1 MRSSYSIVSDVEMA
15 RTEVFDGP
23 ISESIPSSVVSFA
36 HRRGRKDSTVS
47 FTYFQEE
54 DGFIEWPREEVIDA
68 ESEIDELSIG
78 EGSEADESIISS
90 RRSKRLSYSRLSAED
105 PLLPRRPS
113 SSFYTGERTI
123 DSRLTQKVYIVSED
137 LTIVIAGFSTS
148 STGVALYYLLCIFT
162 LGFAYIL
169 LRWLPRWRVRLIGK
183 PTPLRLCQWV
193 AVEVGFPRLSRDKLF
208 AEYVQDQ
215 WNQFS
220 ICEVLSIPYGRVL
233 STVFADSESCAQDED
248 QDSTVPY
255 LRYIDYRCLRFFY
268 HPVDDK
274 FSLISGWKDPLW
286 TNIKRMRIGL
296 DADDHDSRA
305 QIFGANV
312 IDIQQKSVIQL
323 LIDEAFHPF
332 YIFQI
337 ASLVLWSLD
346 EYYYYAVC
354 IFLISVFSICATILE
369 TQTTMKRL
377 REISL
382 FECDTRVLRNGFCE
396 SVPVSKIPLTDDA
409 LKYLNLSTPSIH
421 PNVAKH
427 FLFSGTK
434 VIRARRPHS
443 VEDDEAIALAVVV
456 RTGFSTTKGALV
468 RSMLFPKP
476 SGFKFYK
483 DSFRYIT
490 VMGVVAAVGF
500 IASFVNFVRLG
511 LSWHLII
518 VRALDLIT
526 IVVPPALPAT
536 LTIGTNLALS
546 RLKGQKIFCISP
558 QRVNIAGKLD
568 IVCFDKTGTLT
579 EDGLDVLGVRTVN
592 QDLRFSDLKVDLASV
607 TSTSSSCVGAT
618 AGPLQHKN
626 IVHAMATCHSLRVVD
641 GELMG
646 DPLDVKMFQFTGW
659 SYQENG
665 SQSIEPHGP
674 KYETIT
680 PPIARPP
687 NQTVDSGGQIG
698 GSQTAPIELGVLRN
712 FEFVSELRRASVV
725 VRQFGDG
732 GASFFVKGAPE
743 SLKTICLPDSLPHD
757 FDELL
762 SYYTHKGYRVIAC
775 AARYEPKLSWMKAQ
789 KLTRELVERDLE
801 FIGFIIFENKL
812 KSSTTGTIAELS
824 NAGIR
829 NVMCTGDNI
838 LTAVSVAREC
848 GLIRA
853 DEQCFIPRFAEG
865 HNHDIGASLV
875 WECVDDPALNL
886 DPSTLL
892 PSLTPTDVDLSVPAV
907 ASNINKYSLAIS
919 GDVFRWLVD
928 FGSDVVLKRMLVRGN
943 VFARM
948 SPDEKHEL
956 VERLQSLDYCCGF
969 CGDGANDCGA
979 LKAADVG
986 ISLSDAEASVAA
998 PFTSRQFDISCVP
1011 QLIKEGRAALVT
1023 SFCCFKY
1030 MSLYSAIQ
1038 FSSVSFLYTS
1048 ASNLGD
1054 FQFLFIDLA
1063 LILPIAIFMGWTGPY
1078 PVLSRKRPTANLVSR
1093 KVLTPLLG
1101 QISICILTQFV
1112 AFKTIQSQP
1121 WFQPP
1126 KIDLD
1131 NSNIKN
1137 SENTALFL
1145 ISIFQYIFTSIV
1157 LSVGPPFRMP
1167 MRANEP
1173 LIVTIVVDSIV
1184 SSYMLFDPPEWI
1196 IETMQLTFVSRGFAF
1211 WLFALA
1217 ISTFLL
1223 SLVAERKFFPIL
1235 SRTIGHLKTQL
1246 RPGTQKQRRQY
1257 KNRILH
1263 RDMKA
1268 ANLLISNN
1276 GILQIADFG
1285 LARPYDEPPPQPGK
1299 GGGEAKRDYTTLVV
1313 TRWYRPPELLL
1324 QLRRYTTAIDMWGV
1338 GCVFGEMFKGK
1349 PILAGSSDLNQAQ
1362 LIFNL
1367 VGTPTEENMPGWSS
1381 LPGCEGVKSF
1391 GYKPGS
1397 LREVFRD
1404 QSPTAISL
1412 LGELLKL
1419 DWRKR
1424 INAIDAI
1431 NHPYFS
1437 SPPLPA
1443 RPGELPSFE
1452 DSHEFDRRRFRGQ
1465 RGAIPPA
1472 PAGGSVGMGPN
1483 SGWATNSGPRPATD
1497 NRNSRIPGAARVGR
1511 LHAHGNQNHPT
1522 KRPFESR
1529 NAVSHGSLNAGES
1542 IPGFSLG
1549 SKDGGLP
1556 PKPPASARQS
1566 WTMGHSNRATR
1577 ERGQRHHFGGLPDGK
1592 LDSVILGTDML
1603 QEDEAGVLTFERLG
1617 QKIEHCIDDDEL
1629 VLVREID
1636 AERLAQLDSMERLL
1650 QFQSAGLSFD
1660 PKFVP
1665 YSAGKECIYRP
1676 REAMACTYF
1685 ALYLRRART
1694 YKYNTRSVQI

>member
-1 MRSSYSIVSDVEMA
+1 MRLSEDESARSVPETSSVEGAPGASHRRDSMRSSYSIVSDVEMA

-36 HRRGRKDSTVS
+36 HRRGRKDSTIS

-68 ESEIDELSIG
+68 ESESDELSMG
-78 EGSEADESIISS
+78 EASEADESIISS
-90 RRSKRLSYSRLSAED
+90 RRSKRLSYSRPSAED

-113 SSFYTGERTI
+113 STFYTGERTI
-123 DSRLTQKVYIVSED
+123 DSRLTQKVHIVSED

-148 STGVALYYLLCIFT
+148 STGLALYSLLCIFT

-193 AVEVGFPRLSRDKLF
+193 AVE
-208 AEYVQDQ
+208 DQ

-233 STVFADSESCAQDED
+233 STVFADSESCTQDED
-248 QDSTVPY
+248 NDSTVSY

-268 HPVDDK
+268 HPVEDK

-312 IDIQQKSVIQL
+312 IDIQQKSVFQL

-332 YIFQI
+332 YMFQI

-382 FECDTRVLRNGFCE
+382 FECDTRVLRNGFWRTVPSPELVPGDVFEFSDPSLNQVPCDCILLSGDCIVNESMLTGE

-409 LKYLNLSTPSIH
+409 LKYLNLSTPSVH

-443 VEDDEAIALAVVV
+443 VDDGEAIALAVVV

-490 VMGVVAAVGF
+490 VMGVIAAFGF

-546 RLKGQKIFCISP
+546 RLKGHKIFCISP
-558 QRVNIAGKLD
+558 QRVNVAGKLD

-579 EDGLDVLGVRTVN
+579 EDGLDVLGVRIVT
-592 QDLRFSDLKVDLASV
+592 QDLRFTDLKPDLASLA
-607 TSTSSSCVGAT
+607 STSSSWVGASV
-618 AGPLQHKN
+618 GSQQHKN

-665 SQSIEPHGP
+665 SESIEPHGP
-674 KYETIT
+674 KYETIM

-687 NQTVDSGGQIG
+687 NQITDLSGQIG
-698 GSQTAPIELGVLRN
+698 ASRPVPIELGVLRN

-732 GASFFVKGAPE
+732 GASYFVKGAPE

-775 AARYEPKLSWMKAQ
+775 AARYEPKLSWMRAQ

-812 KSSTTGTIAELS
+812 KPSTTGTIAELS

-848 GLIRA
+848 GMIRA

-865 HNHDIGASLV
+865 HHHDIGASLV
-875 WECVDDPALNL
+875 WECVDDPALKL
-886 DPSTLL
+886 DSSTLL
-892 PSLTPTDVDLSVPAV
+892 PSLTPTNVDLSVPAI
-907 ASNINKYSLAIS
+907 ACNINKYTLAIS
-919 GDVFRWLVD
+919 GDVFRWVVD

-1112 AFKTIQSQP
+1112 AFKAVQSQP

-1126 KIDLD
+1126 RIDLD
-1131 NSNIKN
+1131 NSNIEN

-1167 MRANEP
+1167 MRANKP
-1173 LIVTIVVDSIV
+1173 LIVTIVVDTIV

-1217 ISTFLL
+1217 IGTFLL

-1235 SRTIGHLKTQL
+1235 SRAIGHLKTRL
-1246 RPGTQKQRRQY
+1246 RPGNRKQRRQY
-1257 KNRILH
+1257 KV
-1263 RDMKA
+1263 
-1268 ANLLISNN
+1268 LL
-1276 GILQIADFG
+1276 
-1285 LARPYDEPPPQPGK
+1285 DEMQ
-1299 GGGEAKRDYTTLVV
+1299 T
-1313 TRWYRPPELLL
+1313 
-1324 QLRRYTTAIDMWGV
+1324 
-1338 GCVFGEMFKGK
+1338 
-1349 PILAGSSDLNQAQ
+1349 
-1362 LIFNL
+1362 
-1367 VGTPTEENMPGWSS
+1367 
-1381 LPGCEGVKSF
+1381 
-1391 GYKPGS
+1391 
-1397 LREVFRD
+1397 
-1404 QSPTAISL
+1404 
-1412 LGELLKL
+1412 
-1419 DWRKR
+1419 
-1424 INAIDAI
+1424 
-1431 NHPYFS
+1431 
-1437 SPPLPA
+1437 
-1443 RPGELPSFE
+1443 
-1452 DSHEFDRRRFRGQ
+1452 
-1465 RGAIPPA
+1465 
-1472 PAGGSVGMGPN
+1472 
-1483 SGWATNSGPRPATD
+1483 
-1497 NRNSRIPGAARVGR
+1497 
-1511 LHAHGNQNHPT
+1511 
-1522 KRPFESR
+1522 
-1529 NAVSHGSLNAGES
+1529 
-1542 IPGFSLG
+1542 
-1549 SKDGGLP
+1549 
-1556 PKPPASARQS
+1556 
-1566 WTMGHSNRATR
+1566 
-1577 ERGQRHHFGGLPDGK
+1577 
-1592 LDSVILGTDML
+1592 
-1603 QEDEAGVLTFERLG
+1603 
-1617 QKIEHCIDDDEL
+1617 
-1629 VLVREID
+1629 
-1636 AERLAQLDSMERLL
+1636 
-1650 QFQSAGLSFD
+1650 
-1660 PKFVP
+1660 
-1665 YSAGKECIYRP
+1665 
-1676 REAMACTYF
+1676 
-1685 ALYLRRART
+1685 
-1694 YKYNTRSVQI
+1694 